1 MVITDFFHSNGQGF
15 ALVVDYHRRRE
26 EIEKL
31 YKTDAATTIRRIK
44 NVFSKT
50 KISETVRS
58 DNGAQYKLKEFK
70 NTYQAVKNTQD

>member
-1 MVITDFFHSNGQGF
+1 M
-15 ALVVDYHRRRE
+15 VDYYRRRE

-31 YKTDAATTIRRIK
+31 YKTDAPTTIRRMK
-44 NVFSKT
+44 NVFSRT

-58 DNGAQYKLKEFK
+58 DNGAQYNLKEFK

>member
-1 MVITDFFHSNGQGF
+1 MVVTDFFHSNGQDF
-15 ALVVDYHRRRE
+15 VLVVDYHRRRE

-44 NVFSKT
+44 NVFSRT

-58 DNGAQYKLKEFK
+58 DNGDQYKLKEFK